1 MFTFYNPH
9 NNDLYNNLVKLS
21 RNIFFYKDISLKDDF
36 DTRIILIFLHFSI
49 IIKKFKKGK
58 FPQKLFDNIFQNIEY
73 NLREEGYGDVSV
85 NKKMKTY
92 INVFHSIIPQ
102 IEKWNDKNIDNKN
115 DILKKY
121 LFYNN
126 KLPILASYFDK
137 YLIYLTN
144 KNLNFFTKSVNK
156 HKF

>member
-1 MFTFYNPH
+1 MTLTRN
-9 NNDLYNNLVKLS
+9 K
-21 RNIFFYKDISLKDDF
+21 NIFFDCKIEDNFSSRLILFLLHFAFFLTSYKDQND
-36 DTRIILIFLHFSI
+36 
-49 IIKKFKKGK
+49 KK
-58 FPQKLFDNIFQNIEY
+58 LLQNIY
-73 NLREEGYGDVSV
+73 DFIFKQIDASLRESGDGDVSV

>member
-1 MFTFYNPH
+1 MYLQSPVHNYFYQH
-9 NNDLYNNLVKLS
+9 ISIHYQLYLKLFYFS
-21 RNIFFYKDISLKDDF
+21 LKILFLLHFAFFLTSYKDAND
-36 DTRIILIFLHFSI
+36 
-49 IIKKFKKGK
+49 KK
-58 FPQKLFDNIFQNIEY
+58 LLQNIY
-73 NLREEGYGDVSV
+73 DFIFKQIDASLRESGDGDVSV